1 MKVLKLFFLLF
12 FVGIFFF
19 ISCKTEPEDES
30 GPPEAVVAAFVAV
43 RDSALGPVNTQ
54 LKTEDTTGSITWGP
68 EGGLSYSGDL
78 TIDDTIGGG
87 NSLLEYVLTIT
98 ASNVSYSGYTITG
111 AVDMTMTMTVDSNK
125 DLISGS
131 LTLNTSNGGLTLT
144 GGEISTITVTDVEV
158 SMTTGAATGT
168 ITFDGV
174 AYSASDFSFR

>member
-1 MKVLKLFFLLF
+1 MKVLKVFFLLF

-87 NSLLEYVLTIT
+87 NSLLKYVLTIT
-98 ASNVSYSGYTITG
+98 AENVSYSGYTISGT
-111 AVDMTMTMTVDSNK
+111 VDMTMTMTIDSNK
-125 DLISGS
+125 DPISGS
-131 LTLNTSNGGLTLT
+131 LTLNGSLTLT
-144 GGEISTITVTDVEV
+144 GGEIASITVSGVTV

-174 AYSASDFSFR
+174 QYSASEFSFR